1 MVIIFHLLHFDVVLF
16 KYYIVH
22 LVSEVVTPVQEVKVE
37 ENTEGKK
44 EQAKKTTAKED
55 GRDGSM

>member
-1 MVIIFHLLHFDVVLF
+1 M
-16 KYYIVH
+16 Y
-22 LVSEVVTPVQEVKVE
+22 LVTEVVTPVQEVKVE

-44 EQAKKTTAKED
+44 EQSKKTTAKED